1 MRSFFRKRP
10 VEIKFV
16 KPYQFYLEDMTE
28 SLMKTI
34 CNDKPIKV
42 FNATTRKE
50 ELYVPKTDKTERR
63 GSENLLANS
72 ATETF

>member
-1 MRSFFRKRP
+1 
-10 VEIKFV
+10 
-16 KPYQFYLEDMTE
+16 
-28 SLMKTI
+28 MKTI

-42 FNATTRKE
+42 FNATTKKE
-50 ELYVPKTDKTERR
+50 ELYVPKTDKTERL

>member
-10 VEIKFV
+10 VGIKFV

-42 FNATTRKE
+42 FNATTKKE
-50 ELYVPKTDKTERR
+50 ELYVPKTDKTERL